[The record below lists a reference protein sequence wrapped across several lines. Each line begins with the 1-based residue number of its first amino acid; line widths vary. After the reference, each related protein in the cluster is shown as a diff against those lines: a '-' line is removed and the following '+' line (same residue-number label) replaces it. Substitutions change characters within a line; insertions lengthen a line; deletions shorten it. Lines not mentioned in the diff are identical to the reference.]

1 LNEEGKMNGIAGQRK
16 SLLRESMK
24 DEKDE
29 KKE

>member
-1 LNEEGKMNGIAGQRK
+1 MNGIAGQRK